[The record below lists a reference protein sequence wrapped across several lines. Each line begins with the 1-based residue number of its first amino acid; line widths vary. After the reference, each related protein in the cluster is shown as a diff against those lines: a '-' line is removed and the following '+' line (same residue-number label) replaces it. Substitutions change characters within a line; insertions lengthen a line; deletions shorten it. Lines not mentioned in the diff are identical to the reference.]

1 MIYFLIIVAVM
12 ALVILLLSI
21 SLHHIVNS
29 DSKGLIEKVA
39 SVGCETR
46 MDELFYGYDY
56 PLTPMNEL
64 CQEISLCI
72 EEWEK
77 KYNLP
82 FWQIRAIG
90 PGVID
95 SITRDLNILIRIKM
109 EHNASKWRRK

>member
-29 DSKGLIEKVA
+29 DSECLIEKVA

-46 MDELFYGYDY
+46 MDELFYGYDC

-72 EEWEK
+72 AEWER
-77 KYNLP
+77 N
-82 FWQIRAIG
+82 
-90 PGVID
+90 
-95 SITRDLNILIRIKM
+95 ITFHFGRLEPSGQVL
-109 EHNASKWRRK
+109 